1 MTTLELAQEIAKGL
15 VETGIEGGFGS
26 VSCSTAGDYPSMGI
40 SQWEGIDGG
49 RGDTLLSYIDGG
61 EDFVGRTYSDILE
74 SGEMEILKELL
85 DSEQGHEAQL
95 AILTDDCRTYVDYLM
110 DIEGFT
116 DCRCI
121 IYAGMWCPTS
131 HHVVRNFLRKRK
143 LWGYDICS
151 LETLYQLFE
160 TEYARAAGCSAYAEG
175 YSARAFN
182 TYDYVANLDL
192 SEYEVEAYDE

>member
-131 HHVVRNFLRKRK
+131 HYVVKHFLSNRADDND
-143 LWGYDICS
+143 LNS
-151 LETLYQLFE
+151 LETVFQLFAE
-160 TEYARAAGCSAYAEG
+160 EYAAAAGCGA
-175 YSARAFN
+175 YSAGYTNRAIESF
-182 TYDYVANLDL
+182 DYVSNLDL
-192 SEYEVEAYDE
+192 SSYGVGEYDE